1 METAHQV
8 AEKLLFINAVKLSPD
23 KPFTWASGWKSPIY
37 CDNRRILSFPY
48 IRDYIKSELSN
59 LIDQRFPDAEVI
71 AGVATAGI
79 AHGVLAADLLKL
91 GFVYVRSGRKDHGL
105 GNQIEG
111 FFNSGQKIV
120 VVEDL
125 ISTGG
130 SSLQACE
137 VLKAAGG
144 DVKGVVAVFDYGF
157 DHARKSFQQAG
168 IAVYALSHY
177 EALLEVALQK
187 GMIQQEQLSVLQQ
200 WRQSPD
206 TWGQG

>member
-1 METAHQV
+1 MEIAHQV

-59 LIDQRFPDAEVI
+59 LIDQHFPDVEVI

-91 GFVYVRSGRKDHGL
+91 NFVYVRSSQKNHGL

-111 FFNSGQKIV
+111 FFHPGQRIV

-130 SSLQACE
+130 SSMRACE
-137 VLKAAGG
+137 ALQAAGG
-144 DVKGVVAVFDYGF
+144 VVKGVVAVFDYGF
-157 DHARKSFQQAG
+157 EQAKKSFQQAS
-168 IAVYALSHY
+168 IPVYALSHY
-177 EALLEVALQK
+177 EALLEVALEK
-187 GMIQQEQLSVLQQ
+187 GMIHQEQLSVLQQ

-206 TWGQG
+206 TWGRG

>member
-1 METAHQV
+1 MEIAHQV

-59 LIDQRFPDAEVI
+59 LIDQHFPDVEVI

-91 GFVYVRSGRKDHGL
+91 NFVYVRSSQKDHGL

-111 FFNSGQKIV
+111 FFHPGQRIV

-130 SSLQACE
+130 SSMRACE
-137 VLKAAGG
+137 ALQAAGG
-144 DVKGVVAVFDYGF
+144 VVKGVVAVFDYGF
-157 DHARKSFQQAG
+157 EQAKKSFQQAG
-168 IAVYALSHY
+168 IPVYALSHY
-177 EALLEVALQK
+177 EALLEVALEK
-187 GMIQQEQLSVLQQ
+187 GMIHQEQLSVLQQ

-206 TWGQG
+206 TWGRG

>member
-1 METAHQV
+1 MAHQV
-8 AEKLLFINAVKLSPD
+8 AEKLLFINAVKLSPE

-59 LIDQRFPDAEVI
+59 LIDQRFPDVEVI

-91 GFVYVRSGRKDHGL
+91 NFVYVRSGPKDHGL

-111 FFNSGQKIV
+111 FFHPGQKIV

-130 SSLQACE
+130 SSMRACE
-137 VLKAAGG
+137 ALRNAGG
-144 DVKGVVAVFDYGF
+144 EVMGIVAVFDYGF
-157 DHARKSFQQAG
+157 EIARNSFQQAG
-168 IAVYALSHY
+168 IPVYTLSNY
-177 EALLEVALQK
+177 DALLEVALQK
-187 GMIQQEQLSVLQQ
+187 GMIQEQQLAILRQ
-200 WRQSPD
+200 WRQSPE
-206 TWGQG
+206 TWGKS